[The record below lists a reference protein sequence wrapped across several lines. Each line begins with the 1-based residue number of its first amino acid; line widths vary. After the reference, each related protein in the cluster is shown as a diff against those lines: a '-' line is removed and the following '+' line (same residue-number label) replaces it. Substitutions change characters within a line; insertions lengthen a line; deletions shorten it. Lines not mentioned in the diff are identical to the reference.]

1 MFRKILAL
9 IIGTFGATFKTARVI
24 YILLFLGFFV
34 ASHTVTALAAITST
48 AISAVAGTTSTVLGR
63 SNAKAG
69 NLAANN
75 AQLKTDLD
83 RERRRATKHVAEN
96 ARLRNAAAVTYRGQT
111 TTAKQAA
118 QGVIDRTMTR
128 TKRSI
133 LTNAAS
139 IPGESIPFFGIGIV
153 LAATTYE
160 FRTACANMT
169 DLYELQVALDPN
181 TARSEDRSAVCALQI
196 PTKEEVWNS
205 IKDSPKDVWEG
216 SIVALENVA
225 DEVNKIN
232 TPDFGGTWHR
242 FTTWIGGR
250 L

>member
-1 MFRKILAL
+1 MFRNTSARIVR
-9 IIGTFGATFKTARVI
+9 TFGAAFKTARLI
-24 YILLFLGFFV
+24 FILLFLGFFI
-34 ASHTVTALAAITST
+34 ASHTVTALAAITSS

-63 SNAKAG
+63 SNAKAVS
-69 NLAANN
+69 LSANN
-75 AQLKTDLD
+75 AQLRTDLN
-83 RERRRATKHVAEN
+83 REKRRVSKHVAEN
-96 ARLRNAAAVTYRGQT
+96 ARLRNAAAVSFRGQKT
-111 TTAKQAA
+111 TVKQAA

-133 LTNAAS
+133 LTNVAS

-160 FRTACANMT
+160 FRAACANMT
-169 DLYELQVALDPN
+169 ELYELQVALDPN

-196 PTKEEVWNS
+196 PTKEEVWSS
-205 IKDSPKDVWEG
+205 IKEAPKDVWEG
-216 SIVALENVA
+216 SIVALEHVTE
-225 DEVNKIN
+225 DVRKIE
-232 TPDFGGTWHR
+232 PPEFGGTWHR